1 VLAELGRP
9 GRGLVEADKS
19 GRWQPETVERMW
31 PTLKST
37 DARSPGAFEGRQG
50 SDGLAPAARMWPT
63 MTGGDAKASGSR
75 CLPGSGASAG
85 MSLTDAIRHDRA
97 TRDDVRPWAT
107 PRANPGGSG
116 RRGGARSHEEMLSAQ
131 VRAWTT
137 ITTRDHKTGEL
148 PNRVGTEALSARAG
162 APALDQYGRRLNP
175 AWCERL
181 MGYPEGW
188 TLPHNPQLHPERHPL
203 QVRGRYPAD
212 WDRSIPWP
220 GYEWEPS
227 RTLPDGPPCPGRPAQ
242 IMALGNAVVPQQG
255 ALALEALLAP
265 PVAVRQATLEF
276 GLPHARGNLVP
287 QAWEPGVAR

>member
-1 VLAELGRP
+1 LTASESKGRN
-9 GRGLVEADKS
+9 V
-19 GRWQPETVERMW
+19 
-31 PTLKST
+31 
-37 DARSPGAFEGRQG
+37 
-50 SDGLAPAARMWPT
+50 
-63 MTGGDAKASGSR
+63 
-75 CLPGSGASAG
+75 
-85 MSLTDAIRHDRA
+85 SLDR
-97 TRDDVRPWAT
+97 RKDPD
-107 PRANPGGSG
+107 
-116 RRGGARSHEEMLSAQ
+116 MLSAQ
-131 VRAWTT
+131 VR
-137 ITTRDHKTGEL
+137 TRATVAVSNPNDGEDPASWHARRARL
-148 PNRVGTEALSARAG
+148 AEQGINGNGAGEPLAQQVLTHPWATLVAGDYRGAGPKQHTVSLGRQLLQMAPQVGG
-162 APALDQYGRRLNP
+162 KRLRP
-175 AWCERL
+175 EWCERL
-181 MGYPEGW
+181 QGYPEGW
-188 TLPHNPQLHPERHPL
+188 TLPHGPQLHPERHPL